1 MSPRQQVVEAAG
13 LGRRSATRVMT
24 SAKEARGAKAVPFA
38 ALDERGDP
46 CPVPAPRVRPGNSAF
61 SRIRA
66 RGRLV
71 RSTMFETVSNPPV
84 IEHEAQSRTADRL
97 DQLCSTRPRRPVRDY
112 ESYPAPWP
120 SPTSPPT
127 SAFRS
132 NRLITV
138 ERLAAA
144 CGIASNHLSGEAARY
159 LHSRTHATIVLFY
172 QRGGQHIG
180 SDSILNRTSPNNILE
195 GGATASKLISQ
206 QIQILPI

>member
-1 MSPRQQVVEAAG
+1 
-13 LGRRSATRVMT
+13 MT
-24 SAKEARGAKAVPFA
+24 SAKKARGAKPFRLQVSTSEA
-38 ALDERGDP
+38 I
-46 CPVPAPRVRPGNSAF
+46 PAQCQLPACDQANSAF

-71 RSTMFETVSNPPV
+71 RSTMFETVSNPSV
-84 IEHEAQSRTADRL
+84 IEQQAQSRPADRL
-97 DQLCSTRPRRPVRDY
+97 GQLAPVQTRPRRPVRDY